1 MIFWKEKKNVWNGNL
16 WKTNILK
23 IKTSAKRN
31 FLWQYKDASGK
42 YSQLKK
48 TAKLNSVWVLKT
60 KLGPVI
66 SADSS
71 FLNVYKPKTELTT

>member
-1 MIFWKEKKNVWNGNL
+1 MCEMGTYEKQ
-16 WKTNILK
+16 TSLK
-23 IKTSAKRN
+23 SSAKRN

-42 YSQLKK
+42 YTQLKK
-48 TAKLNSVWVLKT
+48 NCKVNSVWGLKT